1 MWADIGEWKPD
12 LQKFGVGNIASLN
25 NVYPTATGYSP
36 MHEFVPVSEPIIE
49 DDEPAAIRGSATF
62 TAPDGENYT
71 FAGTDS
77 HLYLLSG
84 TEWLDVTP
92 EGGLTG
98 GVNTHWRFAM
108 YGNYVLATNYVDPV
122 QYLDVTLL
130 PGAKFS
136 LMSATAPKAR
146 SIAVVNE
153 FVVLI
158 GTNDTIDGERPSR
171 VWWGPIA
178 DPTGTWAVDQTTMC
192 DYQDMGQGSYCVAI
206 VGGDTGVIFMRN
218 AIIRM
223 TFVGSPL
230 VFQFDV
236 LDNAHGCLGIDA
248 VANFGGLIPFV
259 SSDGLY
265 ILNNSSL
272 QQVGLEKVDKYVLDR
287 IPAEALTQSRVL
299 IDARLKCI
307 WFGLPDPN
315 GVLNEALV
323 YHYPTGKWGRVDIT
337 RIQSLHNLTAKGYTL
352 DELDAINPSVDLL
365 PFSLD
370 SIAYKGATPIVG
382 GFDYNGRLVYS
393 FGGFCD
399 GFIETAD
406 IPLQDHERR
415 TFAGRVRVGMD
426 GDGCPSMKV
435 SAKQSLFDELSY
447 GSLCTKTR
455 VGDFAFRR
463 SGRFHRFYF
472 NLSGEWYNF
481 TGFDIDV
488 TGEGRF

>member
-36 MHEFVPVSEPIIE
+36 MHEFVPVSEPITE
-49 DDEPAAIRGSATF
+49 DDEPAAVRGSATF
-62 TAPDGENYT
+62 VAPDAGNYT
-71 FAGTDS
+71 FAGTDK
-77 HLYLLSG
+77 HLYMLDG
-84 TEWLDVTP
+84 TEWVDVTP
-92 EGGLTG
+92 EDGIEGEIDSR
-98 GVNTHWRFAM
+98 WRFAL
-108 YGNYVLATNYVDPV
+108 YGNYVLATNYIDPV
-122 QYLDVTLL
+122 LCFDLTTDT
-130 PGAKFS
+130 KFS
-136 LMSATAPKAR
+136 VMSDTAPKAR

-153 FVVLI
+153 FVVLM
-158 GTNDTIDGERPSR
+158 GTNDDLDGERPNR

-178 DPTGTWAVDQTTMC
+178 DPRGTWEVDQATMC
-192 DYQDMGQGSYCVAI
+192 DYQDIGQGSYCVAI
-206 VGGDTGVIFMRN
+206 VGGETGIVFMRS
-218 AIIRM
+218 AIVRM
-223 TFVGSPL
+223 TFVGSPM

-236 LDNAHGCLGIDA
+236 LDNAHGCSGVDA

-272 QQVGLEKVDKYVLDR
+272 QQIGLEKVDKYVLDR
-287 IPAEALTQSRVL
+287 IPTEALTQSRVL

-307 WFGLPDPN
+307 WFGLPDAT
-315 GVLNEALV
+315 GILSEALV
-323 YHYPTGKWGRVDIT
+323 YHYPTGKWGRVDISH
-337 RIQSLHNLTAKGYTL
+337 IQSLHNLVTRGYTL

-370 SIAYKGATPIVG
+370 SIAYKGTTPIIA
-382 GFDYNGRLVYS
+382 GFDYQGRLTYS
-393 FGGFCD
+393 FGNFCD

-435 SAKQSLFDELSY
+435 SAKQSLFDEFSY
-447 GSLCTKTR
+447 GPLCTKTR

-488 TGEGRF
+488 VGEGRF